1 MKRYRVILEVVYP
14 VSVEAENE
22 EEAIEQA
29 LLECP
34 YDNADEVE
42 PVVEEIEETEKTTE
56 KWCDNYEE
64 YQNAS
69 NNATFSQYPIYR
81 G

>member
-42 PVVEEIEETEKTTE
+42 SIVEEIEESESK
-56 KWCDNYEE
+56 KWVDNYED

-69 NNATFSQYPIYR
+69 NDASFSQYPKYR

>member
-29 LLECP
+29 LIECP
-34 YDNADEVE
+34 YDNAEEVE
-42 PVVEEIEETEKTTE
+42 PVVEEIEESESK
-56 KWCDNYEE
+56 KWVDNYED

-69 NNATFSQYPIYR
+69 NDATFSQYPVYR